1 MDEGSVEQSDAH
13 AGPEAPTHLAPSGNE
28 TEGVSAPAT
37 GPEAGVDDSVGGGD
51 APATANPAQTKAAAQ
66 RAAASAKRVKSLV
79 EWVVVIAV
87 ALIVALGI
95 RQFVFQPFWI
105 PSGSMEDT
113 LDIGDRVL
121 VNKASYR
128 FHGIRRGDVVVFKQ
142 PATWPLGESV
152 KDLIKRVIALPGDE
166 VFIHD
171 CSVWLNG
178 AKLIEPYTDG
188 KCTEPAEA
196 ILDADG
202 DGKFVVPQKMIFVM
216 GDNRTGSTDS
226 RFNGFVP
233 KKDVVGR
240 AFVIIWPKGH
250 WGWL

>member
-1 MDEGSVEQSDAH
+1 MDEGPAQQPDVETAAGADPPAGAATPEVPGSDAVE
-13 AGPEAPTHLAPSGNE
+13 ADNAVVTGPVGDATSAPT
-28 TEGVSAPAT
+28 
-37 GPEAGVDDSVGGGD
+37 
-51 APATANPAQTKAAAQ
+51 PATARSGPSDST
-66 RAAASAKRVKSLV
+66 KRVKSLV
-79 EWVVVIAV
+79 EWIVVIAV

-105 PSGSMEDT
+105 PSGSMEST

-121 VNKASYR
+121 VNKSSYR
-128 FHGIRRGDVVVFKQ
+128 FHGIHRGDVVVFKQ
-142 PATWPLGESV
+142 PSTWPLGESV

-166 VFIHD
+166 VYIHD

-178 AKLIEPYTDG
+178 NKLVEPYTGG

-196 ILDADG
+196 VLDADG
-202 DGKFVVPQKMIFVM
+202 DGKFVVPPKMLFVM

-240 AFVIIWPKGH
+240 AFVIIWPRGH

>member
-1 MDEGSVEQSDAH
+1 MDQVPEEEPSVSDLPESLEDGLPADPSPAPAEPTVEAEAEAH
-13 AGPEAPTHLAPSGNE
+13 RSAS
-28 TEGVSAPAT
+28 SAPIAS
-37 GPEAGVDDSVGGGD
+37 ERA
-51 APATANPAQTKAAAQ
+51 KAV
-66 RAAASAKRVKSLV
+66 ASAKRVKSIV
-79 EWVVVIAV
+79 EWLVVIGV
-87 ALIVALGI
+87 ALVVALGI

-128 FHGIRRGDVVVFKQ
+128 FHDIRHGDVVVFKQ
-142 PATWPLGESV
+142 PSTWPLGESV

-166 VFIHD
+166 VYIHD

-178 AKLIEPYTDG
+178 NKLVEPYTDG
-188 KCTEPAEA
+188 KCTEPAESV
-196 ILDADG
+196 LDADG
-202 DGKFVVPQKMIFVM
+202 DGKFVVPAKMLFVM

-226 RFNGFVP
+226 RYNGFVP
-233 KKDVVGR
+233 KKDVLGR
-240 AFVIIWPKGH
+240 AFVVIWPRKH